1 MSRYNYTY
9 MLDDEC
15 TCYLESTPEEDKLD
29 EIEDDIAIDFTGNGY
44 LHFWS
49 RCKRAVFDLPRG
61 GKSTIVDTY
70 TGDEKI
76 W

>member
-29 EIEDDIAIDFTGNGY
+29 EIEDDIAIDFTGNG
-44 LHFWS
+44 LCPS
-49 RCKRAVFDLPRG
+49 RWRA
-61 GKSTIVDTY
+61 
-70 TGDEKI
+70 
-76 W
+76 